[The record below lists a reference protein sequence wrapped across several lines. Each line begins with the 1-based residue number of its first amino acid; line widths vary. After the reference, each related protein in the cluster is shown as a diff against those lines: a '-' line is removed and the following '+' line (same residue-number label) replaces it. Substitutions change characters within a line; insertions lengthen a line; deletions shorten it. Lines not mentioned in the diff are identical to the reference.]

1 MAKKRI
7 DVTEYELAVLQVL
20 WREGRATIR
29 RITEAVYGQRSTA
42 AYATVQ
48 KLLER
53 LAAKKCVKR
62 DRSSFAHTFRA
73 AVEPNDLIEQRL
85 DALADELCS
94 GSLSPLLMHLVQ
106 RVELSA
112 AERAALRKLIRE
124 AAD

>member
-1 MAKKRI
+1 LAKKRI

-20 WREGRATIR
+20 WREGPSTIR

-73 AVEPNDLIEQRL
+73 VVEPADLIQQRL

-106 RVELSA
+106 RVELTA